1 MRTSFSTIVNE
12 SYDLTCVVLD
22 AEANSI
28 AQGTFSVPVFI
39 GSAPITLRHML
50 KRYPAETLKPG
61 DVIITND
68 PWLGTGHLYDI
79 TMVRPVFRKGRI
91 VAYTL
96 SITHLPDIG
105 GSGFGS
111 SAVEVYHE
119 GLRIPICKLY
129 EEGRL
134 NELLLEII
142 RTNVRV
148 PEQVIGD
155 VMANVACNEVGGRE
169 LLAFMDEY
177 GLDDLTDLSRA
188 IRGQSE
194 AAMRAKIRELGQGTY
209 HNRIQVEGFDG
220 PCDYV
225 VRIDVKGDSVAYD
238 FTGTSGCVRAA
249 VNVPFCYTNAM
260 ALHAIKSL
268 LLPNIPNNAGSIAP
282 ISVFAPPGCILNA
295 QPPFATGGRHAMGHF
310 VTPLVYGAL
319 AQALPDRVQAGSGMM
334 NLITFQG
341 TRRDERPFSTLYFA
355 AGGYGALDGLDGWCT
370 LPHPSNMA
378 VVPVEVWE
386 TLTHTTIESK
396 RLLPEFGRPRPL
408 ARRSRAGGRPAQRH
422 RPPRRHA
429 RHGQPHHVSG
439 ARHVRR
445 RRRDAQGACHR
456 RQAGARQ
463 GPQRAGAGP
472 AHAHRRGGRRRLRR
486 SQAACARARSP
497 RTWRRATSAP
507 RPRERSTAGKAEEAL
522 GAVGAMRWPIGQRSS
537 NRAAQPRIEHV
548 PDAVAEQVEGE
559 HGDGDGEPGKQHQPP
574 RRHEAGVQSV
584 RQHVAPGGRRR
595 RDADA
600 EEAERGLDD
609 DGDAQMRGR
618 QDQEGGD
625 ALRQDVPEH
634 QAHVARRR
642 GRAPPRRTASP

>member
-1 MRTSFSTIVNE
+1 MTDKTFDAVSLGIMWDRLVSLVDEIVSTLVRTSFSTIVNE

-50 KRYPAETLKPG
+50 KRYPPETLKPG

-68 PWLGTGHLYDI
+68 PWMGTGHLYDI
-79 TMVRPVFRKGRI
+79 TMVRPVFRRGRI

-96 SITHLPDIG
+96 SITHLPDVG

-111 SAVEVYHE
+111 SAVEIYHE
-119 GLRIPICKLY
+119 GLRLPICKLY

-134 NELLLEII
+134 NELIVEIV

-148 PEQVIGD
+148 PEQVMGD

-177 GLDDLTDLSRA
+177 GLDDLGALSRA

-194 AAMRAKIRELGQGTY
+194 TAMRAKIRELGQGTY
-209 HNRIQVEGFDG
+209 RNQIQVEGFDG

-238 FTGTSGCVRAA
+238 FTGTSGCVRAG

-319 AQALPDRVQAGSGMM
+319 AQAAPDRVQAGSGMM
-334 NLITFQG
+334 NLVTFQG
-341 TRRDERPFSTLYFA
+341 TRRDERPFSTIYFA

-396 RLLPEFGRPRPL
+396 RLIPDSGGPGRWRGGLGQEVVIRNDTGHPVVTLGMGNRTMFPARGLFGGGDGALRVHAIDGKVVHAKGRNEIAPGQRM
-408 ARRSRAGGRPAQRH
+408 RIVEAGGAGFGDPK
-422 RPPRRHA
+422 A
-429 RHGQPHHVSG
+429 RAPSATAEDV
-439 ARHVRR
+439 
-445 RRRDAQGACHR
+445 AQGYVSEKA
-456 RQAGARQ
+456 ARELY
-463 GPQRAGAGP
+463 G
-472 AHAHRRGGRRRLRR
+472 
-486 SQAACARARSP
+486 
-497 RTWRRATSAP
+497 T
-507 RPRERSTAGKAEEAL
+507 
-522 GAVGAMRWPIGQRSS
+522 
-537 NRAAQPRIEHV
+537 
-548 PDAVAEQVEGE
+548 
-559 HGDGDGEPGKQHQPP
+559 PP
-574 RRHEAGVQSV
+574 
-584 RQHVAPGGRRR
+584 
-595 RDADA
+595 
-600 EEAERGLDD
+600 
-609 DGDAQMRGR
+609 
-618 QDQEGGD
+618 
-625 ALRQDVPEH
+625 
-634 QAHVARRR
+634 
-642 GRAPPRRTASP
+642 PP

>member
-1 MRTSFSTIVNE
+1 MRAMSTKSFDAVSLGIMWDRLVSLVDEIVSTLVRTSFSTIVNE

-50 KRYPAETLKPG
+50 KRYPADTLKPG

-79 TMVRPVFRKGRI
+79 TMVRPIFRKGRV

-96 SITHLPDIG
+96 SITHLPDVG

-119 GLRIPICKLY
+119 GLRLPICKLY

-134 NELLLEII
+134 NELIVEII

-148 PEQVIGD
+148 PEQVMGD

-177 GLDDLTDLSRA
+177 GLDELTDLSRA

-194 AAMRAKIRELGQGTY
+194 AAMRGKIRELGQGTY
-209 HNRIQVEGFDG
+209 RNQIQVEGFDG

-268 LLPNIPNNAGSIAP
+268 LLPTIPNNAGSIAP

-295 QPPFATGGRHAMGHF
+295 LHPFATGGRHAMGHF

-334 NLITFQG
+334 NLINFQG
-341 TRRDERPFSTLYFA
+341 MRRDERPFSTLYFA
-355 AGGYGALDGLDGWCT
+355 AGGYGALRNLDGWCT

-378 VVPVEVWE
+378 TVPVEVWE

-396 RLLPEFGRPRPL
+396 RLLPDTGGPGQWRGGLGQEVILRNDTGHLITTLGMGNRTMFPARGLFGGGDGALRVHAIDGKPVHAKGRNEL
-408 ARRSRAGGRPAQRH
+408 APGQRMRIVEAGGAGFGDPK
-422 RPPRRHA
+422 A
-429 RHGQPHHVSG
+429 RAPSAIAEDV
-439 ARHVRR
+439 
-445 RRRDAQGACHR
+445 AQGYVSEKA
-456 RQAGARQ
+456 AREMY
-463 GPQRAGAGP
+463 G
-472 AHAHRRGGRRRLRR
+472 
-486 SQAACARARSP
+486 
-497 RTWRRATSAP
+497 T
-507 RPRERSTAGKAEEAL
+507 
-522 GAVGAMRWPIGQRSS
+522 
-537 NRAAQPRIEHV
+537 
-548 PDAVAEQVEGE
+548 
-559 HGDGDGEPGKQHQPP
+559 PP
-574 RRHEAGVQSV
+574 
-584 RQHVAPGGRRR
+584 
-595 RDADA
+595 
-600 EEAERGLDD
+600 
-609 DGDAQMRGR
+609 
-618 QDQEGGD
+618 
-625 ALRQDVPEH
+625 
-634 QAHVARRR
+634 
-642 GRAPPRRTASP
+642 PP

>member
-1 MRTSFSTIVNE
+1 MSDRTFDAVSLGIMWDRLISIVDEIVSTLVRTSFSTIVNE

-50 KRYPAETLKPG
+50 KRFPPETLKPG
-61 DVIITND
+61 DVIFTND

-105 GSGFGS
+105 GVGFGS
-111 SAVEVYHE
+111 SAAEVYHE
-119 GLRIPICKLY
+119 GLRLPICKLY
-129 EEGRL
+129 EAGRL
-134 NELLLEII
+134 NELIVEII

-148 PEQVIGD
+148 PEQVMGD

-177 GLDDLTDLSRA
+177 GLDDLDALSRA

-194 AAMRAKIRELGQGTY
+194 AAMRAKIRELGEGTY
-209 HNRIQVEGFDG
+209 RNRIEVEGFDG
-220 PCDYV
+220 PCEYAV
-225 VRIDVKGDSVAYD
+225 KIDVAGDSIAYD

-282 ISVFAPPGCILNA
+282 ISVYAPPGCILNA

-319 AQALPDRVQAGSGMM
+319 AKALPDRVQAGSGMM

-341 TRRDERPFSTLYFA
+341 TRRDGRPFASLYFA
-355 AGGYGALDGLDGWCT
+355 AGGYGALQDLDGWCT

-396 RLLPEFGRPRPL
+396 RLVPDSGGPGRWRGGLGQEVVLRNDTDHPIVTLGMGNRTMFP
-408 ARRSRAGGRPAQRH
+408 ARGMFSGGDGALRMHAIDGKPVHAKGRNEVAPGQRMRIVEAGG
-422 RPPRRHA
+422 
-429 RHGQPHHVSG
+429 
-439 ARHVRR
+439 
-445 RRRDAQGACHR
+445 
-456 RQAGARQ
+456 
-463 GPQRAGAGP
+463 
-472 AHAHRRGGRRRLRR
+472 GGFGNPKE
-486 SQAACARARSP
+486 RAR
-497 RTWRRATSAP
+497 
-507 RPRERSTAGKAEEAL
+507 E
-522 GAVGAMRWPIGQRSS
+522 
-537 NRAAQPRIEHV
+537 
-548 PDAVAEQVEGE
+548 AVAEDIAQGYVTT
-559 HGDGDGEPGKQHQPP
+559 Q
-574 RRHEAGVQSV
+574 AG
-584 RQHVAPGGRRR
+584 
-595 RDADA
+595 RDIYGW
-600 EEAERGLDD
+600 RG
-609 DGDAQMRGR
+609 
-618 QDQEGGD
+618 
-625 ALRQDVPEH
+625 
-634 QAHVARRR
+634 
-642 GRAPPRRTASP
+642 

>member
-1 MRTSFSTIVNE
+1 MSTKSFDAVSLSIMWDRLVSLVDEIVSTLVRTSFSTIVNE

-50 KRYPAETLKPG
+50 KRYPADTLKPG

-79 TMVRPVFRKGRI
+79 TMVRPIFRKGRV

-96 SITHLPDIG
+96 SITHLPDVG

-119 GLRIPICKLY
+119 GLRLPICKLY

-134 NELLLEII
+134 NELIVEII

-148 PEQVIGD
+148 PEQVMGD

-177 GLDDLTDLSRA
+177 GLDELTDLSRA

-194 AAMRAKIRELGQGTY
+194 AAMRGKIRELGQGTY
-209 HNRIQVEGFDG
+209 RNQIQVEGFDG

-225 VRIDVKGDSVAYD
+225 VRIDVIGDSVAYD

-268 LLPNIPNNAGSIAP
+268 LLPTIPNNAGSIAP

-295 QPPFATGGRHAMGHF
+295 LHPFATGGRHAMGHF

-334 NLITFQG
+334 NLINFQG
-341 TRRDERPFSTLYFA
+341 MRRDERPFSTLYFA
-355 AGGYGALDGLDGWCT
+355 AGGYGALRNLDGWCT

-378 VVPVEVWE
+378 TVPVEVWE

-396 RLLPEFGRPRPL
+396 RLLPDTGGPGQWRGGLGQEVILRNDTGHLITTLGMGNRTMFPARGLSGGGDGALRVHAIDGKPVYAKGRNEL
-408 ARRSRAGGRPAQRH
+408 APGQRMRIVEAGGGGFGDPKTRAPA
-422 RPPRRHA
+422 A
-429 RHGQPHHVSG
+429 IAEDV
-439 ARHVRR
+439 
-445 RRRDAQGACHR
+445 AQGYVS
-456 RQAGARQ
+456 RQAARDIY
-463 GPQRAGAGP
+463 GWSR
-472 AHAHRRGGRRRLRR
+472 
-486 SQAACARARSP
+486 
-497 RTWRRATSAP
+497 
-507 RPRERSTAGKAEEAL
+507 
-522 GAVGAMRWPIGQRSS
+522 
-537 NRAAQPRIEHV
+537 
-548 PDAVAEQVEGE
+548 
-559 HGDGDGEPGKQHQPP
+559 
-574 RRHEAGVQSV
+574 
-584 RQHVAPGGRRR
+584 
-595 RDADA
+595 
-600 EEAERGLDD
+600 
-609 DGDAQMRGR
+609 
-618 QDQEGGD
+618 
-625 ALRQDVPEH
+625 
-634 QAHVARRR
+634 
-642 GRAPPRRTASP
+642 

>member
-1 MRTSFSTIVNE
+1 MSAKTFDAVSLGIMWDRLVALVDEIVSTLVRTSFSTIVNE

-50 KRYPAETLKPG
+50 KRYPAETLEPG
-61 DVIITND
+61 DVIFTND

-79 TMVRPVFRKGRI
+79 TMVRPVFRKGRV

-119 GLRIPICKLY
+119 GLRLPICKLY
-129 EEGRL
+129 EAGRL
-134 NELLLEII
+134 NELIVEII

-148 PEQVIGD
+148 PEQVMGD

-177 GLDDLTDLSRA
+177 GLDDLGELSRA

-194 AAMRAKIRELGQGTY
+194 AAMRGKIRELGQGTY
-209 HNRIQVEGFDG
+209 RNQIQVEGFDG

-225 VRIDVKGDSVAYD
+225 VRVDVKDDSVAYD

-268 LLPNIPNNAGSIAP
+268 LLPTIPNNAGSIAP

-319 AQALPDRVQAGSGMM
+319 AKALPDRVQAGSGMM

-341 TRRDERPFSTLYFA
+341 VRRDERPFSTLYFA
-355 AGGYGALDGLDGWCT
+355 AGGYGALEHLDGWCT

-378 VVPVEVWE
+378 TVPVEVWE

-396 RLLPEFGRPRPL
+396 RLLPDSGGPGQWRGGLGQEVVLRNDSGHIVTTLGMGNRTMFPARGIFGGGDGTLRAHAIDGKLVHAKGRNEL
-408 ARRSRAGGRPAQRH
+408 APGQRMRIVEAGGGGFGDPRARAPASV
-422 RPPRRHA
+422 A
-429 RHGQPHHVSG
+429 EDV
-439 ARHVRR
+439 
-445 RRRDAQGACHR
+445 AQGYV
-456 RQAGARQ
+456 
-463 GPQRAGAGP
+463 
-472 AHAHRRGGRRRLRR
+472 
-486 SQAACARARSP
+486 
-497 RTWRRATSAP
+497 
-507 RPRERSTAGKAEEAL
+507 
-522 GAVGAMRWPIGQRSS
+522 GAV
-537 NRAAQPRIEHV
+537 AAREIY
-548 PDAVAEQVEGE
+548 GW
-559 HGDGDGEPGKQHQPP
+559 
-574 RRHEAGVQSV
+574 
-584 RQHVAPGGRRR
+584 
-595 RDADA
+595 
-600 EEAERGLDD
+600 RG
-609 DGDAQMRGR
+609 
-618 QDQEGGD
+618 
-625 ALRQDVPEH
+625 
-634 QAHVARRR
+634 
-642 GRAPPRRTASP
+642 

>member
-1 MRTSFSTIVNE
+1 MGDKTFDAVSLGIMWDRLVSLVDEIVSTLVRTSFSTIVNE

-50 KRYPAETLKPG
+50 KRFPAETLKPG

-79 TMVRPVFRKGRI
+79 TMVRPVFRKGRV

-111 SAVEVYHE
+111 SAAEVYHE
-119 GLRIPICKLY
+119 GIRIPICKFY
-129 EEGRL
+129 EEGRR
-134 NELLLEII
+134 NELLVEII

-148 PEQVIGD
+148 PEQVMGD

-177 GLDDLTDLSRA
+177 GLDDLTALSAA

-209 HNRIQVEGFDG
+209 RNQIQVEGFDG
-220 PCDYV
+220 ACDYV
-225 VRIDVKGDSVAYD
+225 VRIDVNGDSVAFD

-268 LLPNIPNNAGSIAP
+268 LLPSIPNNAGSIAP

-378 VVPVEVWE
+378 AVPVEVWE

-396 RLLPEFGRPRPL
+396 RLVPDSGGPGRWRGGLGQEVVMRNDTGHPIVTLGMGNRTMFPARGFFSGGDGTLRTHAIDGQPVHAKGRNEL
-408 ARRSRAGGRPAQRH
+408 APGQRMRIIEAGGGGFGDPA
-422 RPPRRHA
+422 
-429 RHGQPHHVSG
+429 
-439 ARHVRR
+439 
-445 RRRDAQGACHR
+445 
-456 RQAGARQ
+456 
-463 GPQRAGAGP
+463 
-472 AHAHRRGGRRRLRR
+472 
-486 SQAACARARSP
+486 ARAR
-497 RTWRRATSAP
+497 A
-507 RPRERSTAGKAEEAL
+507 
-522 GAVGAMRWPIGQRSS
+522 
-537 NRAAQPRIEHV
+537 
-548 PDAVAEQVEGE
+548 AVAEDV
-559 HGDGDGEPGKQHQPP
+559 
-574 RRHEAGVQSV
+574 VQGYVS
-584 RQHVAPGGRRR
+584 RQA
-595 RDADA
+595 AK
-600 EEAERGLDD
+600 
-609 DGDAQMRGR
+609 
-618 QDQEGGD
+618 
-625 ALRQDVPEH
+625 DVY
-634 QAHVARRR
+634 
-642 GRAPPRRTASP
+642 GWSG

>member
-1 MRTSFSTIVNE
+1 MSTKSFDAVSLGIMWDRLVSLVDEIVSTLVRTSFSTIVNE

-50 KRYPAETLKPG
+50 KRYPADTLKPG

-79 TMVRPVFRKGRI
+79 TMVRPIFRKGRV

-96 SITHLPDIG
+96 SITHLPDVG

-111 SAVEVYHE
+111 SAMEVYHE
-119 GLRIPICKLY
+119 GLRLPICKLY

-134 NELLLEII
+134 NELIVEII

-148 PEQVIGD
+148 PEQVMGD

-177 GLDDLTDLSRA
+177 GLDELTDLSRA

-194 AAMRAKIRELGQGTY
+194 AAMRGKIRELGQGTY
-209 HNRIQVEGFDG
+209 RNQIQVEGFDG

-268 LLPNIPNNAGSIAP
+268 LLPTIPNNAGSIAP

-295 QPPFATGGRHAMGHF
+295 LHPFATGGRHAMGHF

-334 NLITFQG
+334 NLINFQG
-341 TRRDERPFSTLYFA
+341 MRRDERPFSTLYFA
-355 AGGYGALDGLDGWCT
+355 AGGYGALRNLDGWCT

-378 VVPVEVWE
+378 TVPVEVWE

-396 RLLPEFGRPRPL
+396 RLLPDTGGPGQWRGGLGQEVILRNDTGHLITTLGMGNRTMFPARGLFGGGDGALRVHAIDGKPVHAKGRNEL
-408 ARRSRAGGRPAQRH
+408 APGQRMRIVEAGGGGFGDPKTRAPA
-422 RPPRRHA
+422 A
-429 RHGQPHHVSG
+429 IAEDV
-439 ARHVRR
+439 
-445 RRRDAQGACHR
+445 AQGYVS
-456 RQAGARQ
+456 RQAARDIY
-463 GPQRAGAGP
+463 GWSR
-472 AHAHRRGGRRRLRR
+472 
-486 SQAACARARSP
+486 
-497 RTWRRATSAP
+497 
-507 RPRERSTAGKAEEAL
+507 
-522 GAVGAMRWPIGQRSS
+522 
-537 NRAAQPRIEHV
+537 
-548 PDAVAEQVEGE
+548 
-559 HGDGDGEPGKQHQPP
+559 
-574 RRHEAGVQSV
+574 
-584 RQHVAPGGRRR
+584 
-595 RDADA
+595 
-600 EEAERGLDD
+600 
-609 DGDAQMRGR
+609 
-618 QDQEGGD
+618 
-625 ALRQDVPEH
+625 
-634 QAHVARRR
+634 
-642 GRAPPRRTASP
+642 